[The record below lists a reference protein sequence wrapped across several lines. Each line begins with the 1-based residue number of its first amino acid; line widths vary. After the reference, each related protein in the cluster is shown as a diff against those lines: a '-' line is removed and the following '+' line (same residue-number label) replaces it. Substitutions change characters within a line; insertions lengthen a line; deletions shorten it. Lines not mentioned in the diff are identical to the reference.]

1 MKRFSMS
8 SPTFSPSDSFDP
20 PEENRLY
27 PELFALHREI
37 HEFSKNLDDLPSLLK
52 IQKRIIVAISEA
64 EKEIQDA
71 KKVKHDPR
79 GWQYVRY
86 NFLCLGDCLAFLY
99 IDRFALKQTYLD
111 VATGNP
117 KQSGG
122 FISGKAG
129 HKKEILLLENAI
141 LHNVPAV
148 LCDITNVLRYGDIC
162 LLGASDPVPIEVK
175 SSKTK
180 DRRSKRQKDKL
191 KALSDFLTEDRAQD
205 FRGIPG
211 TTVRT
216 EFSDPPKLFISELQA
231 AVEEAIGAGTKSFEV
246 DECLKVIV
254 IAEDDPDY
262 DKFFGWGQSSRVL
275 VNSVNQI
282 KTNMLWGC
290 YYPYPLTLSEPA
302 TFEGFVRGEVHIF
315 TLLDMAAFEDKLASE
330 GARLTVEANEYDIQ
344 CHIHFSDLSNDNQ
357 EAYFIIGEHMMCRI
371 WTDFL
376 CPSWIVQNSIS
387 SIRNNAEAMSKALE
401 AAANHE

>member
-1 MKRFSMS
+1 MS
-8 SPTFSPSDSFDP
+8 SPSSSPPESFNP

-27 PELFALHREI
+27 SDLFSLHREI
-37 HEFSKNLDDLPSLLK
+37 HEFSKNLDDLQSLLE
-52 IQKRIIVAISEA
+52 IQRRIIAAISET
-64 EKEIQDA
+64 EKEIRNA
-71 KKVKHDPR
+71 KKAKHDPR

-99 IDRFALKQTYLD
+99 IDRFALKQTYFD
-111 VATGNP
+111 VATVNP

-129 HKKEILLLENAI
+129 HEEEIKLLENAI
-141 LHNVPAV
+141 SHNVPAV

-180 DRRSKRQKDKL
+180 DRRSKRQKSKL
-191 KALSDFLTEDRAQD
+191 RELFDFLAEDRAQD

-216 EFSDPPKLFISELQA
+216 EFSEPPKLFASELQV
-231 AVEEAIGAGTKSFEV
+231 AVEEAIREGTKSFEV
-246 DECLKVIV
+246 DECLRVMV
-254 IAEDDPDY
+254 IAQDDPDY
-262 DKFFGWGQSSRVL
+262 DKLFGGGQSSRVL

-290 YYPYPLTLSEPA
+290 YYPYALTLSEPA
-302 TFEGFVRGEVHIF
+302 AYEGFVRGEVHIF
-315 TLLDMAAFEDKLASE
+315 TLLDMEAFEEKLASE
-330 GARLTVEANEYDIQ
+330 GVRLTVEANEYDIQ
-344 CHIHFSDLSNDNQ
+344 CNIHFADLSIDDQ

-387 SIRNNAEAMSKALE
+387 LVRNHAEAMREAL
-401 AAANHE
+401 AAASNHE